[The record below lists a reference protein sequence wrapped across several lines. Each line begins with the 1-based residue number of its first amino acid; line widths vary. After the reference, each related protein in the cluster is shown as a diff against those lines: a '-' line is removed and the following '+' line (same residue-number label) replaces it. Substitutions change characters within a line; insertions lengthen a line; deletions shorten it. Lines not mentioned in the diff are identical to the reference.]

1 MVCIGLKGF
10 PLSLSITI
18 CTQNPK
24 GKMIDEIVIGNLTT
38 HVRFFS
44 FLLGTS
50 CILQFSEIQGEVINP
65 LGLPNEWDT
74 NTILLLKTYHSCFYL
89 GIKTEFLNVAFIR

>member
-1 MVCIGLKGF
+1 
-10 PLSLSITI
+10 
-18 CTQNPK
+18 
-24 GKMIDEIVIGNLTT
+24 MIEEIVLGNLK
-38 HVRFFS
+38 RLMLFFS

-74 NTILLLKTYHSCFYL
+74 STILLPKTYHSCFCL
-89 GIKTEFLNVAFIR
+89 GIRTEFLNVIFIR